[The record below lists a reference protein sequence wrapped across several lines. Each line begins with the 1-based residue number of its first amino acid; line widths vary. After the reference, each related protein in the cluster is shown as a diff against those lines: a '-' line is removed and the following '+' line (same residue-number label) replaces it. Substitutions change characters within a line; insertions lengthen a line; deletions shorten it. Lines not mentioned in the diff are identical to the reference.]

1 MTAPLR
7 FDVMQ
12 GGLPLRDAGRFA
24 AAAADAGFTGVV
36 FTEGGRTA
44 YLSCAVAATTA
55 DIDLLT
61 GVAVAFP
68 RSPMVTAEI
77 AWELNEA
84 TGGRFRIGLG
94 TQVRAHIERRYSS
107 EFAHPGPRLR
117 EYVVAMRAIFRA
129 FRGEEKLSFH
139 GDFYRVDLLPK
150 QWSPGPIAAPDP
162 TIDIAAVN
170 PWMLRM
176 AGEVAD
182 GVHVHPLNNPV
193 YLRETVLPN
202 LRAGADRAGR
212 AVDDIEVIV
221 PAFLAP
227 GDDEAEQAPWRERA
241 RMQVAF
247 YGSTPNYSFIFDQL
261 GYEGTTQ
268 RIREHQKVGDLAG
281 MAAAVS
287 DDLLEHFVTSGPWAD
302 LADRI
307 SDRYRG
313 TATRV
318 VNYFAGA
325 SWSKDPDALS
335 RWADV
340 ARELSATTA
349 SSESTGRR

>member
-24 AAAADAGFTGVV
+24 AAAADAGFSGVV

-55 DIDLLT
+55 DVDLLT

-84 TGGRFRIGLG
+84 TNGRFRIGLG

-107 EFAHPGPRLR
+107 DFDHPGPRLR
-117 EYVVAMRAIFRA
+117 EYVLAMQAIFSA

-139 GDFYRVDLLPK
+139 GDFYRFDLLPR
-150 QWSPGPIAAPDP
+150 QWSPGPITAPDP

-193 YLRETVLPN
+193 YLQETVLPN
-202 LRAGADRAGR
+202 LRAGAERSGR
-212 AVDDIEVIV
+212 SVQDIEVIV

-227 GDDEAEQAPWRERA
+227 GDDEAEQARWREKA
-241 RMQVAF
+241 RVQIAF

-261 GYEGTTQ
+261 GYEGTTA
-268 RIREHQKVGDLAG
+268 RIRDRQKAGDLAG
-281 MAAAVS
+281 MAAVVS
-287 DDLLEHFVTSGPWAD
+287 DDLLERFVISAPWDEMAG
-302 LADRI
+302 RI
-307 SDRYRG
+307 RDRYQG
-313 TATRV
+313 MASRV

-325 SWSKDPDALS
+325 SWSKDADALS

-340 ARELSATTA
+340 ARDVVRA
-349 SSESTGRR
+349 

>member
-1 MTAPLR
+1 MTARLR

-24 AAAADAGFTGVV
+24 AAAADAGFSGVV

-84 TGGRFRIGLG
+84 TNGRFRIGLG

-117 EYVVAMRAIFRA
+117 EYVLAMRAIFRA
-129 FRGEEKLSFH
+129 FRGEERLAFE
-139 GDFYRVDLLPK
+139 GDFYRFDLLPG
-150 QWSPGPIAAPDP
+150 QWSPGPIQAPDP
-162 TIDIAAVN
+162 TIDVAAVN

-202 LRAGADRAGR
+202 IRSGVERAGR
-212 AVDDIEVIV
+212 AVEDVEVIV

-227 GDDEAEQAPWRERA
+227 GDTEAEQAPWREMA

-247 YGSTPNYSFIFDQL
+247 YGSTPNYAFIFDQL
-261 GYEGTTQ
+261 GFEGTTQ
-268 RIREHQKVGDLAG
+268 RIRERQKAGDLPG
-281 MAAAVS
+281 MAAVIS
-287 DDLLEHFVTSGPWAD
+287 DDLLDHFVTTGPWDEMAG
-302 LADRI
+302 RI
-307 SDRYRG
+307 RERYQG
-313 TATRV
+313 MATRV
-318 VNYFAGA
+318 VNYFAGFA
-325 SWSKDPDALS
+325 WSTDPDALW
-335 RWADV
+335 RWAGV
-340 ARELSATTA
+340 ARGLEPS
-349 SSESTGRR
+349 R